1 MTGFEAFKALRD
13 GKKVRRIMW
22 TAGCYLQA
30 NIDTEENTVTIEPV
44 GSTVF
49 LMDIEAFGMFP
60 LEQLLEDAEFDA
72 WEVAE

>member
-22 TAGCYLQA
+22 TAGCYVYAIKDAEEGDVVIKSKGTPLFQ
-30 NIDTEENTVTIEPV
+30 IDI
-44 GSTVF
+44 STFSNMV
-49 LMDIEAFGMFP
+49 

>member
-22 TAGCYLQA
+22 TAGCYVYA
-30 NIDTEENTVTIEPV
+30 EIDTEENTVYIKSSGTAI
-44 GSTVF
+44 F
-49 LMDIEAFGMFP
+49 QMDIATFKNMI